1 MNHRQT
7 QYERSAEGSF
17 PYWVCLIEEK
27 CTGPN
32 YEKVQEFCRVNGLT
46 LSRNGHSVVWQKEWY
61 QVFRFADEQHA
72 ETFMKEFGGERM
84 HPSERGKGKRWS
96 QRVDGWSEAIPINCI
111 LWRRRPNPSVLRSG
125 IGRDDLIDASVCA
138 VAVRDS
144 TWRLGGDEVDI
155 NGLQMEINC

>member
-1 MNHRQT
+1 MLCPQHRQT
-7 QYERSAEGSF
+7 RFERSAEGSF

-32 YEKVQEFCRVNGLT
+32 YEKVREFCRANGLT

-72 ETFMKEFGGERM
+72 EIFMKEFGGERM

-96 QRVDGWSEAIPINCI
+96 MWKKGTYIAKAPKPV
-111 LWRRRPNPSVLRSG
+111 
-125 IGRDDLIDASVCA
+125 
-138 VAVRDS
+138 
-144 TWRLGGDEVDI
+144 
-155 NGLQMEINC
+155 

>member
-7 QYERSAEGSF
+7 RFERSAEGSF
-17 PYWVCLIEEK
+17 PYWVCLIVEK

-32 YEKVQEFCRVNGLT
+32 YEKVQEFCRANGLT

-84 HPSERGKGKRWS
+84 PPQKEARANAGLIGKRGHTNRS
-96 QRVDGWSEAIPINCI
+96 PEVRMTSARRQ
-111 LWRRRPNPSVLRSG
+111 WRLSSFGLQKFVKDWFLRERAQKRRIGLK
-125 IGRDDLIDASVCA
+125 GRDCTHGPARPLP
-138 VAVRDS
+138 
-144 TWRLGGDEVDI
+144 
-155 NGLQMEINC
+155 

>member
-7 QYERSAEGSF
+7 RFERSAEGSF

-32 YEKVQEFCRVNGLT
+32 YEKVQEFCRANGLT

-96 QRVDGWSEAIPINCI
+96 HWKKGTYQPK
-111 LWRRRPNPSVLRSG
+111 PRSPH
-125 IGRDDLIDASVCA
+125 DFS
-138 VAVRDS
+138 
-144 TWRLGGDEVDI
+144 
-155 NGLQMEINC
+155 

>member
-1 MNHRQT
+1 MNKLWNEPSSDRF
-7 QYERSAEGSF
+7 ERLVEGSF

-32 YEKVQEFCRVNGLT
+32 YEKVQKFCRANGLT

-96 QRVDGWSEAIPINCI
+96 MWKKGTYKPKPRGPYDF
-111 LWRRRPNPSVLRSG
+111 R
-125 IGRDDLIDASVCA
+125 
-138 VAVRDS
+138 
-144 TWRLGGDEVDI
+144 
-155 NGLQMEINC
+155 

>member
-7 QYERSAEGSF
+7 RFERSAEGSF

-32 YEKVQEFCRVNGLT
+32 YEKVQEFCRANGLT

-72 ETFMKEFGGERM
+72 ETFMKGQTLVSLE
-84 HPSERGKGKRWS
+84 KG
-96 QRVDGWSEAIPINCI
+96 DIPTEAPK
-111 LWRRRPNPSVLRSG
+111 SV
-125 IGRDDLIDASVCA
+125 
-138 VAVRDS
+138 
-144 TWRLGGDEVDI
+144 
-155 NGLQMEINC
+155 